1 MTIQT
6 AHKLRH
12 MCRNPHCRSRL
23 PAPVE
28 NEHHA
33 FCTRGCH
40 TVFYRSRCLVC
51 EEPMRRKND
60 AQRFGSG
67 HAVCRSEY
75 RRFPGV
81 FDHPQVRDGYG
92 GTAPVIEAPHTSIK
106 PGPKWR
112 VVAGPPLSPTSFRL
126 ATLPL
131 APAVA
136 AAQARQQ
143 EWYEQHRR
151 ERREAAKRAAQ
162 TSLFEPDSA
171 PLNLLGGYRFANAPA
186 IGADLVK
193 AITRTESRLKSSAP
207 PLAPDA
213 DPWALPDFL
222 RRVQPWGHA

>member
-1 MTIQT
+1 MTIQI
-6 AHKLRH
+6 AHKMRH
-12 MCRNPHCRSRL
+12 MCRNPHCRSKL

-28 NEHHA
+28 NDHHA
-33 FCTRGCH
+33 FCTLGCH
-40 TVFYRSRCLVC
+40 AVFYRSRCLVC

-92 GTAPVIEAPHTSIK
+92 GTAPVIEAPETSIK
-106 PGPKWR
+106 PALGWR
-112 VVAGPPLSPTSFRL
+112 VVAGPPLSPTSLRL

-131 APAVA
+131 DPAVA
-136 AAQARQQ
+136 ARQAQQHAGYVELRRQ
-143 EWYEQHRR
+143 
-151 ERREAAKRAAQ
+151 RREAARRAADVA
-162 TSLFEPDSA
+162 LFKPDSA

-193 AITRTESRLKSSAP
+193 AIARTESRLESSAS
-207 PLAPDA
+207 PLVPDA